1 MATSEYLEQQVLGH
15 LLRSATWTKPFAIY
29 LALLTALPTDQGGL
43 VEVAAAD
50 YARMAVGP
58 DDAVWILRD
67 PDQAHINA
75 ATLLFS
81 EPVNDWGTLTGVA
94 LFDAATGGN
103 LLVWSALAAPKV
115 VSAGGPA
122 VMFQPGALVF
132 AMNDG

>member
-15 LLRSATWTKPFAIY
+15 LLRSAAWTKPAAIY
-29 LALLTALPTDQGGL
+29 LALLTALPDDVGGL
-43 VEVAAAD
+43 VEVTAAD

-75 ATLLFS
+75 ATLLWD

-94 LFDAATGGN
+94 LFDAATAGN
-103 LLVWSALAAPKV
+103 LLPWSALAAPKV

-122 VMFQPGALVF
+122 VMFQPGALAF